1 MTTDTTPERSWGRF
15 EGPAVP
21 DDRMRLRI
29 DPSWSPFRLTR
40 AIIGSVWPYA
50 VGGACLRTLFNVT
63 SVLVPVAVGALVDDV
78 VTPAAGGASAS
89 DIAWPLTSWT
99 SALIGLYVLMNIGFR
114 FGGRIGWYGVQRAH
128 HELSQHTLKR
138 VLDERDLGASA
149 HPPGRLLSLSTSD
162 GFQACQAVYVS
173 VYPPGELIGLLVAAV
188 LLFSVHPALG
198 IGIVVAL
205 PLVLGLMHLAA
216 YPLRLR
222 SKDEQ
227 AGLADAAAEAAD
239 LVAGFRVIRGLHAQR
254 TAASRYRK
262 VSRDALRATL
272 AARNAEAA
280 FDGASAAVGN
290 LFAAGVAIAAALL
303 AFDGQISVGQMITVS
318 GIALTLI
325 GPLDALIGVQGS
337 IWAMS
342 QASAERL
349 LELLRMPRHPAG
361 AATAEAGP
369 DEPPALEFEHLALA
383 DGLILHARIEPG
395 EFVVA
400 HLPHAA
406 RGALGDLL
414 TLRATP
420 VAGRLTYAG
429 LPPAEH
435 SSQRWRERALIVPH
449 TPALLP
455 GTVLDNVRATGD
467 EPIAA
472 DAARVALAVAALHAA
487 ELPDGYDTVAGYGG
501 WQLSGGQRQ
510 RIALARAVAADP
522 ELLVLDEPT
531 TSVDAV
537 TEHVIA
543 AALRA
548 HRAGRTTLVL
558 TSAPAF
564 HAVADR
570 VVAARLV
577 TARREESIDV

>member
-1 MTTDTTPERSWGRF
+1 MTTDRPAERSWGRF
-15 EGPAVP
+15 EAPAVP
-21 DDRMRLRI
+21 DDEMRLRV

-63 SVLVPVAVGALVDDV
+63 SVLVPVAIGAIVDEV
-78 VTPAAGGASAS
+78 VTPAAGGASAQ
-89 DIAWPLTSWT
+89 DVAWPLATWT
-99 SALIGLYVLMNIGFR
+99 GVLVGLYVLMNIGFR

-128 HELSQHTLKR
+128 YELSQHILRR
-138 VLDERDLGASA
+138 VLDERDLGAAS

-173 VYPPGELIGLLVAAV
+173 VYPPGEVVGLLVAAV
-188 LLFSVHPALG
+188 TLFAIHPALG
-198 IGIVVAL
+198 IGIVLAL
-205 PLVLGLMHLAA
+205 PLVLGMMHLAA
-216 YPLRLR
+216 YPLRQR

-239 LVAGFRVIRGLHAQR
+239 LVAGFRVIRGLHAQH
-254 TAASRYRK
+254 TAASRYRG
-262 VSRDALRATL
+262 VSRDALDATL

-280 FDGASAAVGN
+280 FHGASVAVGN
-290 LFAAGVAIAAALL
+290 LFAAGVAIGAALL
-303 AFDGQISVGQMITVS
+303 AFHGHVTVGQMITVS
-318 GIALTLI
+318 GIAVTLI

-342 QASAERL
+342 QASAERV
-349 LELLRMPRHPAG
+349 LELLRTPRNPAG
-361 AATAEAGP
+361 AVADGAGA
-369 DEPPALEFEHLALA
+369 DGVPALEFDRLALPG
-383 DGLILHARIEPG
+383 GLTLHGRVEPG
-395 EFVVA
+395 EFVVVQ
-400 HLPHAA
+400 LPHAA
-406 RGALGDLL
+406 RGALGDVL
-414 TLRATP
+414 TLRAAP
-420 VAGRLTYAG
+420 AGGRVTLAG

-435 SSQRWRERALIVPH
+435 SSQRWRERALIAPH
-449 TPALLP
+449 TAALLP

-467 EPIAA
+467 EPVPAE
-472 DAARVALAVAALHAA
+472 AARAALAVAALNAT

-510 RIALARAVAADP
+510 RIALARAIAADP

-537 TEHVIA
+537 TEHAIA

-570 VVAARLV
+570 LL
-577 TARREESIDV
+577 TADREVSIDV

>member
-1 MTTDTTPERSWGRF
+1 MTTERGWGRF
-15 EGPAVP
+15 EAPAVP
-21 DDRMRLRI
+21 AEKIRLRV
-29 DPSWSPFRLTR
+29 DPAWSPARLTR
-40 AIIGSVWPYA
+40 AIITSVWPYA
-50 VGGACLRTLFNVT
+50 VAGAGLRTLFNVT
-63 SVLVPVAVGALVDDV
+63 SVLVPVAVGALIDNV
-78 VTPAAGGASAS
+78 VTPAATGASAQ
-89 DIAWPLTSWT
+89 DIAWPLGTWT
-99 SALIGLYVLMNIGFR
+99 GALIALYVLMNIGFR
-114 FGGRIGWYGVQRAH
+114 FGGRLGWYGVQRAH
-128 HELSQHTLKR
+128 YELSQHTLRR
-138 VLDERDLGASA
+138 VLDERDLGAAA
-149 HPPGRLLSLSTSD
+149 HPPGRLLSLATSD
-162 GFQACQAVYVS
+162 AFQACQSVYVS
-173 VYPPGELIGLLVAAV
+173 VYPPGELIGLLVAAGV
-188 LLFSVHPALG
+188 LFAVHPGLG
-198 IGIVVAL
+198 IGVVVAL
-205 PLVLGLMHLAA
+205 PVVLGLMHLAA

-254 TAASRYRK
+254 TAAARYRK

-272 AARNAEAA
+272 AARSAEAA

-290 LFAAGVAIAAALL
+290 LFAAGVSIAAALL
-303 AFDGQISVGQMITVS
+303 AFGGQITVGQMITVS

-349 LELLRMPRHPAG
+349 LELLRTAPNPAG
-361 AATAEAGP
+361 SPDGGSGP
-369 DEPPALEFEHLALA
+369 DGAPALTFDDLALT
-383 DGLILHARIEPG
+383 DGLILNGQVEPG
-395 EFVVA
+395 EFVVL

-414 TLRATP
+414 TLRTAAAGGGLTF
-420 VAGRLTYAG
+420 AGR
-429 LPPAEH
+429 PPAEH
-435 SSQRWRERALIVPH
+435 SSARWRERALIAPH

-467 EPIAA
+467 EPVGAE
-472 DAARVALAVAALHAA
+472 AARAALAVAALDPA

-537 TEHVIA
+537 TEHAIA
-543 AALRA
+543 TALRA
-548 HRAGRTTLVL
+548 CRAGRTTLVL

-564 HAVADR
+564 RAVADR
-570 VVAARLV
+570 VI
-577 TARREESIDV
+577 TAERETKIDA